1 MNILVTGCAGFIGS
15 HVTEQ
20 LLNDGHRIIGLD
32 NYDDFYARS
41 IKERNM
47 SSFSTHPNFSF
58 KEIDLR
64 DFDALMTIGENIDAV
79 IHLAAK
85 AGVLPSLKNPQA
97 YISSNIL
104 GTNNVLELMRQKGC
118 KKLVFASSSSV
129 YGNNKKIPFTET
141 DDVNNPI
148 SIYAQ
153 TKKSCELLNYTYHH
167 LYDFDIINLRFFTV
181 FGPRQRPDLAI
192 HKFFSKISKGEAIK
206 MYGDGSTAR
215 DYTFIEDTV
224 SGIKAALNYV
234 IEKSDIYEIVNLG
247 NNTPIK
253 LIDLINTIYE
263 VLDHPAQITTSP
275 MQPGDVEITFADI
288 SKAKQLFNYQPKTS
302 LRDGLLKFK
311 DWYVNKK

>member
-20 LLNDGHRIIGLD
+20 LLDDGHTVIGVD
-32 NYDDFYARS
+32 NFDDFYAETV
-41 IKERNM
+41 KESNIAGVKN
-47 SSFSTHPNFSF
+47 HPNFRF
-58 KEIDLR
+58 RKIDLR
-64 DFDALMTIGENIDAV
+64 NADELKTIEEHIDAV
-79 IHLAAK
+79 VHLAAK
-85 AGVLPSLKNPQA
+85 AGVLPSLKNPQG
-97 YISSNIL
+97 YIAANIL
-104 GTNNVLELMRQKGC
+104 GTNNVLELMRQKEC

-129 YGNNKKIPFTET
+129 YGNNKKIPFSET

-153 TKKSCELLNYTYHH
+153 TKKAGELLNYTYHH
-167 LYDFDIINLRFFTV
+167 LYDFDIVNLRFFTV

-192 HKFFSKISKGEAIK
+192 HKFFAKILKGEAIE
-206 MYGDGSTAR
+206 MYGDGTTAR
-215 DYTFIEDTV
+215 DYTFINDTV

-234 IEKSDIYEIVNLG
+234 VDGHRVFEIINLG

-253 LIDLINTIYE
+253 LIDLIHAIYN
-263 VLDHPAQITTSP
+263 VLGKSPNVIKQP

-288 SKAKQLFNYQPKTS
+288 SKAQAMLNYQPNTS
-302 LRDGLLKFK
+302 LHEGLLKFK

>member
-1 MNILVTGCAGFIGS
+1 
-15 HVTEQ
+15 
-20 LLNDGHRIIGLD
+20 
-32 NYDDFYARS
+32 
-41 IKERNM
+41 
-47 SSFSTHPNFSF
+47 
-58 KEIDLR
+58 
-64 DFDALMTIGENIDAV
+64 
-79 IHLAAK
+79 
-85 AGVLPSLKNPQA
+85 
-97 YISSNIL
+97 
-104 GTNNVLELMRQKGC
+104 
-118 KKLVFASSSSV
+118 
-129 YGNNKKIPFTET
+129 
-141 DDVNNPI
+141 
-148 SIYAQ
+148 
-153 TKKSCELLNYTYHH
+153 
-167 LYDFDIINLRFFTV
+167 
-181 FGPRQRPDLAI
+181 
-192 HKFFSKISKGEAIK
+192 